1 MLEKVPEN
9 QLAGRFI
16 FCYEDHMDIGQRLY
30 ELRAAKGFS
39 QGDVEKRTGL
49 LRCYISRVENGH
61 TIPSLEMLEELAAG
75 LEIKLS
81 QLFVE
86 GGKKPGNP
94 PLPRPQKLKFDEQ
107 RLVDS
112 FKRLDKR
119 DRGLVLGMI
128 RDLARTARSAK

>member
-1 MLEKVPEN
+1 MN
-9 QLAGRFI
+9 
-16 FCYEDHMDIGQRLY
+16 IGQRLY

-61 TIPSLEMLEELAAG
+61 TIPSLETLEKLAAG

-86 GGKKPGNP
+86 GGEKPGNP

-107 RLVDS
+107 SLVDS

>member
-1 MLEKVPEN
+1 
-9 QLAGRFI
+9 
-16 FCYEDHMDIGQRLY
+16 MDIGQRLY

-61 TIPSLEMLEELAAG
+61 TIPSLETLEKLAAG

-81 QLFVE
+81 HLFVE
-86 GGKKPGNP
+86 SGEKPEKP
-94 PLPRPQKLKFDEQ
+94 PLPRPQKLEER

-128 RDLARTARSAK
+128 RDLATSARSAK